1 MQKLQVE
8 FKNVPTDTSLVCSS
22 TNLML
27 NKEETLSALDKVLA
41 CNNPEV
47 NLARK
52 SEHSLLVFML
62 NKNRKPLMPCSFKKS
77 KQLVREGKA
86 RVIKRFPFTIQ
97 MNYGCSG
104 YKQKINLG
112 IDTGYGT
119 IGFSART
126 SKEELISGVLKLDGR
141 TKERLD
147 EKRMYRRVRR
157 NKLWY
162 REPRWLN
169 RVKKEN
175 RLPPSIERKYQTHL
189 SLIKKIKHL
198 LPINRVVVEVAKFDL
213 QKLENP
219 EIRGKEYQ
227 QGDLYEYQN
236 VRSYLLS
243 REKGLCEYCKK
254 DFKNSSSHIHH
265 RKPKS
270 KDGSNRLSNLML
282 LHKSCHNKI
291 HKSTELLKKYKK
303 ESIKE
308 YKQSTFMSIINKKFF
323 NDIKDLEVTYG
334 NITFVNRNKLKLEKT
349 HYNDAFVISGGTNQ
363 VRTKPFEIIQKHR
376 NNRVLQTNRKGFKPS
391 IRKKRSI
398 IQPLDLFWVDQ
409 VKYSCKTMFGY
420 GRYIMYGD
428 MKKKEYFN
436 TKRIEKYFSNGSLVW
451 SI

>member
-189 SLIKKIKHL
+189 SLIKRIKHL

>member
-27 NKEETLSALDKVLA
+27 NKEKTLSALDKVLA

-189 SLIKKIKHL
+189 SLIKRIKHL